1 VPESG
6 ASYILTEAA
15 NSKSS
20 INRCC
25 LEKTLSND
33 WQKPNHA
40 EASEQ
45 VSKAREAAEA
55 LFRPKQQAIVEIS
68 TGQASA
74 GSEIHRKPRVIP
86 IRPGEPHRETVEAVA
101 KPTSQRGE
109 IQSRIRKI
117 PKSEYGRVRAL
128 ASYGMTLEQVA
139 ALYEVSAT
147 QIERIV
153 SATSDTDVNSSQ
165 IGRDHDPRGQGERGG
180 KRIERGPRG
189 DAPEAASD

>member
-1 VPESG
+1 MG
-6 ASYILTEAA
+6 KLA
-15 NSKSS
+15 
-20 INRCC
+20 
-25 LEKTLSND
+25 
-33 WQKPNHA
+33 KPLKCY
-40 EASEQ
+40 S
-45 VSKAREAAEA
+45 
-55 LFRPKQQAIVEIS
+55 IVEIS

-86 IRPGEPHRETVEAVA
+86 IPPGEPHRKTVEAVA

-109 IQSRIRKI
+109 ILSQIRKI

-128 ASYGMTLEQVA
+128 ASYGMTLKQVA

-153 SATSDTDVNSSQ
+153 SARSDIDVNSSQ